1 MAVVTVPDLSVDRS
15 GALAK
20 ASGGATGSQPT
31 QEIEHR
37 ITTLDSGVR
46 VVTERMPGVRSVA
59 LGFWIG
65 TGSAAERDS
74 EAGISHLLEHMLF
87 RGTERFGSEE
97 IDQIFDAMGAEINAG
112 TDRETTTLYTRVLDR
127 HLERAFDVM
136 SDMLWRSRLQE
147 LEAEREVVLEEIA
160 MYEDDPQDKVF
171 DVLGEAVFGE
181 HPLGRA
187 VIGRAEV
194 VRAVDPEQLR
204 AFHAERYVPQ
214 NVVIGAAGSVDH
226 DRLVE
231 LAIAAGSERAG
242 QPSPEQQRGEPDF
255 ERRVRFFAKDTEQYH
270 FCLGGPGLAREDER
284 RFALRVLEGVL
295 GGTSSS
301 RLFQEV
307 RERRGLAYSVFCFSS
322 LYAHTGEVGL
332 YVGTRPE
339 NLAEAVRTIA
349 TELERFVEDPA
360 SAQELD
366 RSRENL
372 KGRMVLSLESTGAR
386 MSRLGISVLNGLP
399 ILSVDEVIERIDAVD
414 IAALRELASELFV
427 ADRLSVACVGPEEE
441 AFREAL
447 TPLQGVAAS
456 AAKRIIS
463 TAPIAKFGAIST
475 LARGRPSAGRA
486 TDRRSASSDAG
497 SNPVVPTTTCTPART
512 QLSALSKA
520 VSGRVKSTTTSAPGR
535 TSSSV
540 VSSNG
545 SARPTSSMS
554 SAPSTAAQTVSP
566 MRPAAPAT
574 ATRIIAPSPH
584 RP

>member
-1 MAVVTVPDLSVDRS
+1 MAVVTVPE
-15 GALAK
+15 
-20 ASGGATGSQPT
+20 T
-31 QEIEHR
+31 EHR

-46 VVTERMPGVRSVA
+46 VVTERVPSVRSVA

-65 TGSAAERDS
+65 TGSAAEQDS

-136 SDMLWRSRLQE
+136 SDMLWRSRLEE

-171 DVLGEAVFGE
+171 DLLGAAVFGE

-187 VIGRAEV
+187 VIGRADV
-194 VRAVDPEQLR
+194 VRAVDCEQLR
-204 AFHAERYVPQ
+204 AFHAERYVPE

-242 QPSPEQQRGEPDF
+242 QFLPEQQSQTEPEF

-270 FCLGGPGLAREDER
+270 FCLGGAGLAREDER

-339 NLAEAVRTIA
+339 NLTEAVETIA
-349 TELERFVEDPA
+349 GELERFVEDPA
-360 SAQELD
+360 SPEELD

-414 IAALRELASELFV
+414 VAALRELAGELFV
-427 ADRLSVACVGPEEE
+427 ADQLSVACVGPEEE

-447 TPLQGVAAS
+447 APLQ
-456 AAKRIIS
+456 
-463 TAPIAKFGAIST
+463 
-475 LARGRPSAGRA
+475 
-486 TDRRSASSDAG
+486 
-497 SNPVVPTTTCTPART
+497 CEPAH
-512 QLSALSKA
+512 
-520 VSGRVKSTTTSAPGR
+520 
-535 TSSSV
+535 
-540 VSSNG
+540 
-545 SARPTSSMS
+545 
-554 SAPSTAAQTVSP
+554 
-566 MRPAAPAT
+566 PA
-574 ATRIIAPSPH
+574 
-584 RP
+584 

>member
-1 MAVVTVPDLSVDRS
+1 MAVVTVPDASVDPL
-15 GALAK
+15 GASAGVV
-20 ASGGATGSQPT
+20 GGAPTSSQHDR
-31 QEIEHR
+31 EIEHR

-46 VVTERMPGVRSVA
+46 VVTERVPSVRSVA

-65 TGSAAERDS
+65 TGSAAEQES

-112 TDRETTTLYTRVLDR
+112 TDRETTSLYTRVLDR

-136 SDMLWRSRLQE
+136 SDMLWRSRLE
-147 LEAEREVVLEEIA
+147 DLDAEREVVLEEIA

-171 DVLGEAVFGE
+171 DVLGEAVFGD

-194 VRAVDPEQLR
+194 VRAVDSEQLR
-204 AFHAERYVPQ
+204 AFHAERYVPE

-226 DRLVE
+226 DTLVE
-231 LAIAAGSERAG
+231 MAIAAAPERVGQRPPVRSAG
-242 QPSPEQQRGEPDF
+242 YHPPGEPDF
-255 ERRVRFFAKDTEQYH
+255 QRRVRFFAKDTEQYH
-270 FCLGGPGLAREDER
+270 FCLGGPGLARDDER

-339 NLAEAVRTIA
+339 NLDEALATIA

-360 SAQELD
+360 SAEELD

-372 KGRMVLSLESTGAR
+372 KGRVVLSLESTGAR
-386 MSRLGISVLNGLP
+386 MSRLGNSVLNGLP

-414 IAALRELASELFV
+414 IAALRELAVELFV
-427 ADRLSVACVGPEEE
+427 AGRLSVACVGPEEE
-441 AFREAL
+441 AFRTGL
-447 TPLQGVAAS
+447 RPLEGVAA
-456 AAKRIIS
+456 
-463 TAPIAKFGAIST
+463 
-475 LARGRPSAGRA
+475 
-486 TDRRSASSDAG
+486 
-497 SNPVVPTTTCTPART
+497 
-512 QLSALSKA
+512 
-520 VSGRVKSTTTSAPGR
+520 
-535 TSSSV
+535 
-540 VSSNG
+540 
-545 SARPTSSMS
+545 
-554 SAPSTAAQTVSP
+554 
-566 MRPAAPAT
+566 
-574 ATRIIAPSPH
+574 
-584 RP
+584 

>member
-1 MAVVTVPDLSVDRS
+1 MGAIVAASAARAVRVMAVVTVPE
-15 GALAK
+15 A
-20 ASGGATGSQPT
+20 
-31 QEIEHR
+31 EHQ

-46 VVTERMPGVRSVA
+46 VVTERVPSVRSVA

-65 TGSAAERDS
+65 TGSAAEEDS
-74 EAGISHLLEHMLF
+74 QAGISHLLEHMLF

-112 TDRETTTLYTRVLDR
+112 TDRETTSLYTRVLDR

-194 VRAVDPEQLR
+194 VRAADSEQLR
-204 AFHAERYVPQ
+204 DFHAERYVPE

-226 DRLVE
+226 DKLVE

-242 QPSPEQQRGEPDF
+242 AHPPHREQSELNFQ
-255 ERRVRFFAKDTEQYH
+255 RRVRFFEKDTEQYH

-339 NLAEAVRTIA
+339 NLAEAVETIA
-349 TELERFVEDPA
+349 SELERFVEDPA
-360 SAQELD
+360 SAEELD

-372 KGRMVLSLESTGAR
+372 KGRMVLALESTGAR

-414 IAALRELASELFV
+414 IAALQVLAGELFV
-427 ADRLSVACVGPEEE
+427 PERLSVACVGPREE
-441 AFREAL
+441 AFRAALRPLEA
-447 TPLQGVAAS
+447 VAA
-456 AAKRIIS
+456 
-463 TAPIAKFGAIST
+463 
-475 LARGRPSAGRA
+475 
-486 TDRRSASSDAG
+486 
-497 SNPVVPTTTCTPART
+497 
-512 QLSALSKA
+512 
-520 VSGRVKSTTTSAPGR
+520 
-535 TSSSV
+535 
-540 VSSNG
+540 
-545 SARPTSSMS
+545 
-554 SAPSTAAQTVSP
+554 
-566 MRPAAPAT
+566 
-574 ATRIIAPSPH
+574 
-584 RP
+584 